1 MPQADLVQIF
11 RLPPAGTLS
20 PLLLAL
26 VMAVGDWRTRRI
38 PNYLTFGGALAG
50 LVFQTAML
58 GWSGLAQAILGWF
71 LGLALLLL
79 PFIYGGMGAG
89 DVKALAALGA
99 WVGPKGIVSVF
110 CYMGLA
116 GGILSLGILIWHGVL
131 GKYLRQGWVL
141 LQNMILCRSQ
151 KIIFETLTS
160 DAELTAGLPY
170 GVAIALG
177 MAAYVRLGQL
187 F

>member
-1 MPQADLVQIF
+1 MPQADLVHIF
-11 RLPPAGTLS
+11 RLPPVGTLF

-26 VMAVGDWRTRRI
+26 VMAVGDWLTRRI

-50 LVFQTAML
+50 LVYQTAMFGWFGFSQASL
-58 GWSGLAQAILGWF
+58 GWL

-79 PFIYGGMGAG
+79 PFILGGMGAG

-99 WVGPKGIVSVF
+99 WVGPKGIFFVF

-116 GGILSLGILIWHGVL
+116 GGILSLGVLIWQGIL
-131 GKYLRQGWVL
+131 WKYLRHGWVL
-141 LQNMILCRSQ
+141 LQNVILCRSQ
-151 KIIFETLTS
+151 KIIFETLTNNS
-160 DAELTAGLPY
+160 ELTSGLPY

-177 MAAYVRLGQL
+177 MAAYLRVGQL